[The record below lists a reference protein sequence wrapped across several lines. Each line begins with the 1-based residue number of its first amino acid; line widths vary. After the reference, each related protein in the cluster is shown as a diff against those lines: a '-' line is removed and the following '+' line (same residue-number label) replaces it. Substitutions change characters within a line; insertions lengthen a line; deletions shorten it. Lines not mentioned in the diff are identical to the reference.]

1 MSLTYR
7 LFARRCAYIAKNCSE
22 WAGDS
27 LDREVGP
34 GLETPVPL
42 YVVRRSLKKS
52 GRASTALSVT
62 RNRSRRI
69 RHENAD
75 NLSRR

>member
-7 LFARRCAYIAKNCSE
+7 LFARRCAYITKNCSA

-42 YVVRRSLKKS
+42 YVVRRFTEEV
-52 GRASTALSVT
+52 RARLDSIERDTQSEPEDAP
-62 RNRSRRI
+62 
-69 RHENAD
+69 
-75 NLSRR
+75 